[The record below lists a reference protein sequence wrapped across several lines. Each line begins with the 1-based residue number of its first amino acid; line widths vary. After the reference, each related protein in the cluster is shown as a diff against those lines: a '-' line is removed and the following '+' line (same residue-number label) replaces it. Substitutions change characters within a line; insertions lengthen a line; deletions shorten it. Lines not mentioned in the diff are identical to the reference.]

1 MKKESGNK
9 MKKNYTI
16 TITPEHYDDG
26 AIEWVARISDL
37 AESLI
42 GCGETPQEAL
52 ENILIVREMFKEIK
66 KENKK

>member
-1 MKKESGNK
+1 MRET
-9 MKKNYTI
+9 YTI
-16 TITPEHYDDG
+16 TITLEHYNG
-26 AIEWVARISDL
+26 AIEWVARMSDL